1 VGGAAPVHAQPRRAG
16 RQRVQEA
23 YEREYIERALRETG
37 GNVSRAAAL
46 AGVGRKFLQQAMKRY
61 GLRGSSED

>member
-1 VGGAAPVHAQPRRAG
+1 LKEPLLLG

-23 YEREYIERALRETG
+23 YEREYIEQALRETG

-61 GLRGSSED
+61 GLRGGSED